1 MQAMLEELNALE
13 GVLGSLRCD
22 AAGQVLARALP
33 AEQLDADVA
42 GAAAAVAETAAELD
56 AAAGGVTHLDLH
68 YAQRRVIVR
77 PTGDGAVVLI
87 CEKSVNP
94 KKLVPAVIEVLRRHA
109 GPAPRATTPRAPIR
123 SPSPPTAPA
132 ERPDLGDGSSSLPA
146 WRRPPVLAAGVAAL
160 VLVLGAAWW
169 LARRPGAA
177 PAAAAATAKAG
188 AQQATIPAVVALRIG
203 GAKSFAA
210 ELAPALAK
218 AYLESLQATDVKVS
232 KQDMHRFEVRGMV
245 GGAPWVATIEGL
257 NTPDGFGQLSAGKL
271 DVAMSGRRIK
281 PEWQAKLEPFGS
293 MMVPGREHV
302 VALSGLAIIVN
313 QANLVPQLNRAQLA
327 DVFSGAVTDW
337 SKLGAKPGPA
347 GGSAIHVYSGDD
359 KIGITELFRTF
370 ILGTRPYTDAA
381 KRLGSVQ
388 ALNDAVALDPQ
399 GIGYAFLPF
408 VRGTRAVPVSESDEQ
423 ALLPTAFT
431 LATED
436 YFLTH
441 RVYFYT
447 LPKPENPDLLKFMQF
462 VLGPEGQ
469 AVVKKSGFVELS
481 VAASPREPP
490 PDAPRE
496 YVRLTGGATRLSST
510 FRFETASADFDT
522 RALMDLERVTGY
534 LVENRLNGAAVRV
547 LGFADSVGR
556 PDVNRDLSRTRAEQV
571 VKALAQR
578 GITGVAMDGFGAALP
593 VASNANPEG
602 RQRNRRVEVWVAR

>member
-271 DVAMSGRRIK
+271 DAVLNFWNFNARLKEKG
-281 PEWQAKLEPFGS
+281 
-293 MMVPGREHV
+293 
-302 VALSGLAIIVN
+302 
-313 QANLVPQLNRAQLA
+313 LVPLITIGEILPALGLKTSPPLLGWVFSEKWAKDHPELANGLIDASYEAKHRMKTDDALWQTLRPKMDAESDSLFEILKAGYREGIPEGYSEA
-327 DVFSGAVTDW
+327 DVTAASDAFDLMRGYARSHHHQLSDVARDVVTD
-337 SKLGAKPGPA
+337 PRRHP
-347 GGSAIHVYSGDD
+347 
-359 KIGITELFRTF
+359 
-370 ILGTRPYTDAA
+370 
-381 KRLGSVQ
+381 
-388 ALNDAVALDPQ
+388 
-399 GIGYAFLPF
+399 
-408 VRGTRAVPVSESDEQ
+408 
-423 ALLPTAFT
+423 
-431 LATED
+431 
-436 YFLTH
+436 
-441 RVYFYT
+441 
-447 LPKPENPDLLKFMQF
+447 
-462 VLGPEGQ
+462 
-469 AVVKKSGFVELS
+469 ELS
-481 VAASPREPP
+481 SSPGM
-490 PDAPRE
+490 A
-496 YVRLTGGATRLSST
+496 G
-510 FRFETASADFDT
+510 
-522 RALMDLERVTGY
+522 
-534 LVENRLNGAAVRV
+534 
-547 LGFADSVGR
+547 
-556 PDVNRDLSRTRAEQV
+556 
-571 VKALAQR
+571 
-578 GITGVAMDGFGAALP
+578 
-593 VASNANPEG
+593 
-602 RQRNRRVEVWVAR
+602 